1 MTDDDVQP
9 GEDHKALRRH
19 ALVGAAFNRIA
30 TSGLEGLRTRDV
42 AADAGVNIATLH
54 YYFPTKEALIRG
66 VVGHAL
72 LHFRDVMPHEGSAA
86 AQLRWHLTALR
97 QLLKEDTD
105 LFAVLSELTL
115 RAPRDPVIA
124 EILKDTDDPWHRK
137 VADLLRR
144 GIAEGCLDP
153 ELNPEDAAALMIA
166 AIKGISLS
174 TVAALRPVR
183 VDQTFDQLE
192 RWLGLHHRD
201 GP

>member
-1 MTDDDVQP
+1 VTDDEVQP
-9 GEDHKALRRH
+9 GEDHKAFRRQ
-19 ALVGAAFNRIA
+19 ALVSAAFSRIA
-30 TSGLEGLRTRDV
+30 ASGLEGLRTRDV

-54 YYFPTKEALIRG
+54 YYFPTKEGLIRG

-86 AQLRWHLTALR
+86 EQLRWHLTALR

-144 GIAEGCLDP
+144 GIDEGCLDATLIP
-153 ELNPEDAAALMIA
+153 DDAAALMIA

-174 TVAALRPVR
+174 TVAALRPMR
-183 VDQTFDQLE
+183 IDQTFDQLE
-192 RWLGLHHRD
+192 RWLGLVPRS